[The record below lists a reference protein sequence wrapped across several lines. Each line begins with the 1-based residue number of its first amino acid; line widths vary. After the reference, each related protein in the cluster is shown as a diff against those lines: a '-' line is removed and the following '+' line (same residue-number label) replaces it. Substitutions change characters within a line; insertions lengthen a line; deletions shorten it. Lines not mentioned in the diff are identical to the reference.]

1 MKANRRNF
9 LKQIT
14 AGSIGLGFIHNP
26 HAEETILETAE
37 ILSRRVDKKQYFNM
51 CGYRAPKLD
60 IVRVGFIGIGNRG
73 YSNLQQMTFLEGVR
87 IEAICDI
94 VPFRIDDVQNLLK
107 KRGLPEAKVYTGSED
122 AWKRVC
128 AYPSMP

>member
-73 YSNLQQMTFLEGVR
+73 YSNLQ
-87 IEAICDI
+87 
-94 VPFRIDDVQNLLK
+94 
-107 KRGLPEAKVYTGSED
+107 
-122 AWKRVC
+122 
-128 AYPSMP
+128 